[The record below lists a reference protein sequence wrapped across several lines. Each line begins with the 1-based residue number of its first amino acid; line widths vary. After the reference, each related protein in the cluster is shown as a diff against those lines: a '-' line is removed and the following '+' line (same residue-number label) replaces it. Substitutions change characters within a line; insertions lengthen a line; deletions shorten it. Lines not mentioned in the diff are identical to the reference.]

1 MTRTGRSMR
10 SRSRACFRSCVKACE
25 PLASNIHSVMA
36 RLFSLTVSLLALVSY
51 GLSTPLR
58 LSDPPRRPLVIWHGL
73 GDSYASPGMLQFMQ
87 LIKDVHP
94 GMFIHSVRLD
104 EDLEKDQKAGFVSRF
119 QPSARRAT
127 SATDRFA

>member
-1 MTRTGRSMR
+1 
-10 SRSRACFRSCVKACE
+10 
-25 PLASNIHSVMA
+25 
-36 RLFSLTVSLLALVSY
+36 
-51 GLSTPLR
+51 
-58 LSDPPRRPLVIWHGL
+58 
-73 GDSYASPGMLQFMQ
+73 MLQFMQ

-119 QPSARRAT
+119 QPLARRAT